1 MSVATQLGLHDPDS
15 DLLHLARCSWPLW
28 QQSHPVLVVTEDLL
42 DLPAWVRAHKDQA
55 NSVLL
60 ALAELSAVDGGDDPA
75 ASAALVWLL
84 LPGACLTAHR
94 LRVHSARIDEVVAAQ
109 LWIEA
114 RTTNWRSG
122 YNVAANVL
130 MNTRKGVL
138 RDLGVPST
146 DRDRYDRAWAMTVL
160 TEDPDA
166 ALSHRG
172 EAQSSTTSD
181 FLYDL
186 LAEAVE
192 TGVLSSQDCQCLL
205 ELADA
210 VEALGESRVNR
221 GAAGLLGKR
230 PTTAVAT
237 QWGVSRETVARR
249 ARRAVHALRD
259 EYARA
264 EKVRSA

>member
-15 DLLHLARCSWPLW
+15 DLLHLARCSWPHW
-28 QQSHPVLVVTEDLL
+28 QQAHPSLRVVEDLL
-42 DLPAWVRAHKDQA
+42 DLPVWVVAHKGTA
-55 NSVLL
+55 NEVLL
-60 ALAELSAVDGGDDPA
+60 SLAELSAVDGSDDPA

-84 LPGACLTAHR
+84 LPGACLAAHR
-94 LRVHSARIDEVVAAQ
+94 LRRWSDRIDEVVAAQ

-138 RDLGVPST
+138 RDLGVPSP
-146 DRDRYDRAWAMTVL
+146 DRDRHDRSWSMTDL
-160 TEDPDA
+160 TEDPDGA
-166 ALSHRG
+166 AAHRG
-172 EAQSSTTSD
+172 EGEPSITSD
-181 FLYDL
+181 FCYDL

-192 TGVLSSQDCQCLL
+192 TGVLSGDDCRCLL

-210 VEALGESRVNR
+210 VEVIGETRVNR
-221 GAAGLLGKR
+221 GSAGLLGKR

-237 QWGVSRETVARR
+237 QWGVSRETIARR
-249 ARRAVHALRD
+249 ARRAVRALRD
-259 EYARA
+259 EYAGA
-264 EKVRSA
+264 EKVLSA